1 MGATETQTRPR
12 LRSPL
17 ADSRSSFREA
27 RGDQRQG
34 QRCDRWW
41 LLCRGRGMRS
51 GCRVAFGIHRH
62 HGSHLRA
69 PAGPLHGT
77 VFVPA
82 VRFLLVHRDS
92 WSGRC
97 FSRLTG
103 QTEGRQCSSPS
114 RWLLIPQKRT
124 VGLVVKA
131 ADWLLA
137 VCATLGEV

>member
-41 LLCRGRGMRS
+41 LLCRGGACGLDVVLHLGSTDTMAATSEPLRGLSMAQ
-51 GCRVAFGIHRH
+51 CLF
-62 HGSHLRA
+62 L
-69 PAGPLHGT
+69 L
-77 VFVPA
+77 

-114 RWLLIPQKRT
+114 RWLLILQKRA

-131 ADWLLA
+131 EDWLLA
-137 VCATLGEV
+137 VCVTLGEV

>member
-1 MGATETQTRPR
+1 MQIRGLHFERHVGTRGK
-12 LRSPL
+12 
-17 ADSRSSFREA
+17 A
-27 RGDQRQG
+27 RGVTVGGCCAGAGACGLDVVLHLGSTDTMAATSEPLRGLSMAQ
-34 QRCDRWW
+34 CLF
-41 LLCRGRGMRS
+41 LL
-51 GCRVAFGIHRH
+51 
-62 HGSHLRA
+62 
-69 PAGPLHGT
+69 
-77 VFVPA
+77 

-103 QTEGRQCSSPS
+103 QTEGHQCSSPS

-137 VCATLGEV
+137 VCVTLGEV